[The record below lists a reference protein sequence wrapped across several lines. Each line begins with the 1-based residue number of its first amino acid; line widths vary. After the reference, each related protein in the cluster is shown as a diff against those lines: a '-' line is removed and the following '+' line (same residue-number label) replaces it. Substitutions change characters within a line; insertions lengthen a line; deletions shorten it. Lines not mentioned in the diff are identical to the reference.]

1 MGQTHI
7 GVWLTTRHSA
17 LTPQDPRQGSLHF
30 WFMQAKS
37 LGHSLLLTHSGLQ
50 LGGMPM
56 NSDEQEQEGELLT
69 TLHWELGPHGEGS
82 HGFCGIIGSGAKS
95 ILWIIFLLKENFCG
109 KLKKQILRC
118 RIHRMKGSPVNP
130 GKQLHMGLWLITLQI
145 VLNPQEPGQ
154 GFTHFWLLQASDK
167 EQSELTVHSGR
178 QAGGAP
184 RYPATQE
191 HTGCWLISRQTLFGP
206 QGEGE
211 QGFLGMVS
219 VTIW

>member
-1 MGQTHI
+1 M
-7 GVWLTTRHSA
+7 
-17 LTPQDPRQGSLHF
+17 
-30 WFMQAKS
+30 
-37 LGHSLLLTHSGLQ
+37 
-50 LGGMPM
+50 
-56 NSDEQEQEGELLT
+56 
-69 TLHWELGPHGEGS
+69 
-82 HGFCGIIGSGAKS
+82 
-95 ILWIIFLLKENFCG
+95 
-109 KLKKQILRC
+109 
-118 RIHRMKGSPVNP
+118 HRTKGSPVNP
-130 GKQLHMGLWLITLQI
+130 GKQLHIGLWLTTLQI

-191 HTGCWLISRQTLFGP
+191 QTGCWLITRQTLFGP

-211 QGFLGMVS
+211 QGFLDMVS